1 MTIKWI
7 KENPDFFKKNKMD
20 RLIVLKGN
28 TDIKEEFAKYA
39 VMFKESAHLITKY
52 IFEKTDIS
60 KLDTYFF
67 SLAYLYR
74 HSLELLLKAIGFKY
88 ILDLENRKDFIKDT
102 FHNLSVLL
110 EAVHPHIKDNVVK
123 NWEAFKWLEAF
134 LKDMNDIDKESDSFR
149 YPFGI
154 TIKREPFDNKKYYG
168 IKSLFERQTHIDL
181 FAFANKMEIAFVIL
195 ESYLLEIDINDE
207 LFKEYKPVFL
217 EEGGDYYYQ
226 SVIGYS
232 YSKDKFY
239 PYVKAYT
246 ESAEYLYD
254 CMCKDRKLNGL
265 LFIPMC
271 YLYRNAIELA
281 MKEIL
286 FEECS
291 YSFQETVGLMND
303 KKHSILG
310 LWNSIK
316 LDIIKHAQA
325 PEDDTTLT
333 NVEKYI
339 NQLHNIDGQADKFR
353 YPTDKHMNLHFKKPK
368 KLDIENVVNFF
379 GELATFLNG
388 VCMMMSAH
396 NEWLAEMES
405 EYRSE
410 METYYREY

>member
-168 IKSLFERQTHIDL
+168 IKSFFERQTHIDL

-226 SVIGYS
+226 
-232 YSKDKFY
+232 
-239 PYVKAYT
+239 
-246 ESAEYLYD
+246 
-254 CMCKDRKLNGL
+254 R
-265 LFIPMC
+265 
-271 YLYRNAIELA
+271 
-281 MKEIL
+281 
-286 FEECS
+286 
-291 YSFQETVGLMND
+291 
-303 KKHSILG
+303 
-310 LWNSIK
+310 
-316 LDIIKHAQA
+316 
-325 PEDDTTLT
+325 
-333 NVEKYI
+333 
-339 NQLHNIDGQADKFR
+339 
-353 YPTDKHMNLHFKKPK
+353 
-368 KLDIENVVNFF
+368 
-379 GELATFLNG
+379 
-388 VCMMMSAH
+388 
-396 NEWLAEMES
+396 
-405 EYRSE
+405 
-410 METYYREY
+410 

>member
-1 MTIKWI
+1 MTNKWVI
-7 KENPDFFKKNKMD
+7 ENPDFFKKNKTES
-20 RLIVLKGN
+20 LIVLKGN
-28 TDIKEEFAKYA
+28 IDIKEEFSTYA
-39 VMFKESAHLITKY
+39 LMFKKSAYLITEY
-52 IFEKTDIS
+52 VFEKSDIS

-74 HSLELLLKAIGFKY
+74 HSLELILKAIGFKY
-88 ILDLENRKDFIKDT
+88 ILDIDSRKDFIKET
-102 FHNLSVLL
+102 FHNLAALL
-110 EAVHPHIKDNVVK
+110 EAVNPYIKDFVTRNC
-123 NWEAFKWLEAF
+123 EAFQWLKAF
-134 LKDMNDIDKESDSFR
+134 LEDMNDIDKESDSFR

-154 TIKREPFDNKKYYG
+154 SMERNLLDCQKHFG
-168 IKSLFERQTHIDL
+168 IKTFFKEQTHINL
-181 FAFANKMEIAFVIL
+181 FAFVNKMEIAFDIL
-195 ESYLLEIDINDE
+195 ESYLHEREIKNE
-207 LFKEYKPVFL
+207 FFKEYKPVFL

-254 CMCKDRKLNGL
+254 CMSKDKKLYGV

-291 YSFQETVGLMND
+291 FSFQEAIRLMND

-316 LDIIKHAQA
+316 ADIIKHAQA
-325 PEDDTTLT
+325 PEEDTTLMY
-333 NVEKYI
+333 VEKYI

-353 YPTDKHMNLHFKKPK
+353 YPIDKYMNLHFKNPK
-368 KLDIENVVNFF
+368 KFDIENVSNFF
-379 GELATFLNG
+379 CELATFLSG
-388 VCMMMSAH
+388 VCMMMSAQ
-396 NEWLAEMES
+396 NEWLAEMENYYE
-405 EYRSE
+405 EY
-410 METYYREY
+410 

>member
-123 NWEAFKWLEAF
+123 NWEAFQWLEAF

-154 TIKREPFDNKKYYG
+154 IIKREPFDNKKHYG
-168 IKSLFERQTHIDL
+168 IRSFFEKQTHIDL
-181 FAFANKMEIAFVIL
+181 FAFANKMEIAFEIL
-195 ESYLLEIDINDE
+195 ESYLLEIDIKDE

-254 CMCKDRKLNGL
+254 CISKDRKFNGL

-271 YLYRNAIELA
+271 YLYRNAI
-281 MKEIL
+281 
-286 FEECS
+286 
-291 YSFQETVGLMND
+291 
-303 KKHSILG
+303 
-310 LWNSIK
+310 
-316 LDIIKHAQA
+316 
-325 PEDDTTLT
+325 
-333 NVEKYI
+333 
-339 NQLHNIDGQADKFR
+339 
-353 YPTDKHMNLHFKKPK
+353 
-368 KLDIENVVNFF
+368 
-379 GELATFLNG
+379 
-388 VCMMMSAH
+388 
-396 NEWLAEMES
+396 
-405 EYRSE
+405 
-410 METYYREY
+410 

>member
-1 MTIKWI
+1 LAVKWI
-7 KENPDFFKKNKMD
+7 KENPDFFRKNKRD
-20 RLIVLKGN
+20 ELIILKGN
-28 TDIKEEFAKYA
+28 SDIKEEFAKYA
-39 VMFKESAHLITKY
+39 VMFKKSAHLITEH
-52 IFEKTDIS
+52 IFEKADTS

-88 ILDLENRKDFIKDT
+88 ILDLENRKDFINET
-102 FHNLSVLL
+102 FHNLSSLL
-110 EAVHPHIKDNVVK
+110 EAVHPHIEENVLR
-123 NWEAFKWLEAF
+123 NYDAFQWLETF
-134 LKDMNDIDKESDSFR
+134 FEDMNDIDKESDSFR

-154 TIKREPFDNKKYYG
+154 TIERKPFDNQKHYG
-168 IKSLFERQTHIDL
+168 IKTFFEKQTHIDL
-181 FAFANKMEIAFVIL
+181 FNFANKMEIAFEIL
-195 ESYLLEIDINDE
+195 ESYFFETDIKDE

-217 EEGGDYYYQ
+217 EEGGDFYYQ

-246 ESAEYLYD
+246 ESAEYLYE
-254 CMCKDRKLNGL
+254 CMSKEDGKLNDL

-291 YSFQETVGLMND
+291 FSFQETVRLMNN

-316 LDIIKHAQA
+316 SDIIKHAHA
-325 PEDDTTLT
+325 PEDDSTLT
-333 NVEKYI
+333 YVEKYI
-339 NQLHNIDGQADKFR
+339 NQLHNIDGQAVKFR
-353 YPTDKHMNLHFKKPK
+353 YPTDKHMNLHFKKSK
-368 KLDIENVVNFF
+368 KLDIENIVNYF
-379 GELATFLNG
+379 GELATFLSG

-396 NEWLAEMES
+396 NEWLAEMEAN
-405 EYRSE
+405 
-410 METYYREY
+410 YREC

>member
-1 MTIKWI
+1 M
-7 KENPDFFKKNKMD
+7 
-20 RLIVLKGN
+20 KGN
-28 TDIKEEFAKYA
+28 SDIKEEFTKYA
-39 VMFKESAHLITKY
+39 VMFKESAHLITEH
-52 IFEKTDIS
+52 IFAKADVS

-88 ILDLENRKDFIKDT
+88 ILDIENRKDFIKET
-102 FHNLSVLL
+102 FHNLSSLL
-110 EAVHPHIKDNVVK
+110 EAVHPHIEDNVLR
-123 NWEAFKWLEAF
+123 NYEAFQWLEAF
-134 LKDMNDIDKESDSFR
+134 FEKMNDIDKESDSFR

-154 TIKREPFDNKKYYG
+154 TIKREPFGNQKHFG
-168 IKSLFERQTHIDL
+168 IKSFFEKQTHINL
-181 FAFANKMEIAFVIL
+181 FAFANKMEIAFEIL
-195 ESYLLEIDINDE
+195 ESYLLEIDLKNE

-232 YSKDKFY
+232 YNKEKFY

-246 ESAEYLYD
+246 ESADFLYE
-254 CMCKDRKLNGL
+254 CMIKDRKLNEL

-291 YSFQETVGLMND
+291 YSFQKAVGLMN
-303 KKHSILG
+303 KRKHSILG

-316 LDIIKHAQA
+316 EDIIKHAQA
-325 PEDDTTLT
+325 PKEDTTLA

-339 NQLHNIDGQADKFR
+339 KQLHKIDGQADKFR
-353 YPTDKHMNLHFKKPK
+353 YPTDKYMNLHFKTSK
-368 KLDIENVVNFF
+368 KLDIENVVNF
-379 GELATFLNG
+379 LVN
-388 VCMMMSAH
+388 
-396 NEWLAEMES
+396 
-405 EYRSE
+405 
-410 METYYREY
+410 